1 MSSSQEYD
9 KQGRQ
14 KIRCEI
20 CGNYYH
26 RLDVHLSSKHK
37 TNVADYTKQFPGCP
51 TISDSAK
58 AKAAKSQSARAAGA
72 SSTVKATQQANANN
86 DSSAAEEGVFK
97 IGVATLHQ
105 RENLTELDKVYVPKH
120 DPNWMFDETVMEEWE
135 YIAIGIEDNEP
146 IYIGGPT
153 GCGKSASCLEMAAAI
168 NQPVLRVQL
177 TRDFR
182 VSQFVG
188 SMELKLDENGNR
200 YTEFTDG
207 VLPQAMKNGW
217 WLLLDEVDMAHAD
230 VLMAL
235 QSVLEGNPLVL
246 SENFGEVVKPHENFR
261 IIATANTMGN
271 GDETGLYEAAK
282 AQNQATLDRYG
293 VTIKADYPAPETEAD
308 ILVTRTGISKSDAKK
323 MVKIARTVREAL
335 AAGEDCNCTFSTRRL
350 ISWAGKAVRLG
361 DVRKGAKI
369 AVLNKLET
377 DDAEFVNSLIQRYFG
392 GQI

>member
-1 MSSSQEYD
+1 MSSTKEFDS
-9 KQGRQ
+9 QGRQ

-26 RLDVHLSSKHK
+26 RLDVHLSTKHK
-37 TNVADYTKQFPGCP
+37 TNVADYNKQFPGCP
-51 TISDSAK
+51 TISEAAK
-58 AKAAKSQSARAAGA
+58 EKAARSQAARAAGA
-72 SSTVKATQQANANN
+72 SSSTQAHQQA
-86 DSSAAEEGVFK
+86 STQSASAEEGAYK
-97 IGVATLHQ
+97 IGVATLYK

-188 SMELKLDENGNR
+188 SMELKLDDNGNR

-230 VLMAL
+230 VTMAL

-246 SENFGEVVKPHENFR
+246 TENFGEVVKPHENFR

-293 VTIKADYPAPETEAD
+293 VTIKADYPNPETEAD
-308 ILVTRTGISKSDAKK
+308 ILVTRSGISKADAKK
-323 MVKIARTVREAL
+323 MVKVARTVRESLQA
-335 AAGEDCNCTFSTRRL
+335 EECRCTFSTRRL
-350 ISWAGKAVRLG
+350 ISWAKKAVRLS